1 MLAFQAFHL
10 AAYQP
15 PAATVAS
22 NLMPDTDAA
31 PDGFSYRAVACPLQ
45 WLPVL
50 LAGAPHVFET
60 KVDLQIA
67 VQAYN
72 TNAASANATYD
83 PIAGWDVSRIT
94 DMSWLFP
101 PHPNFNADISSWDTS
116 SVTTMSRMF
125 YLVKAFNQ
133 PLSFD
138 TSRVTDMNYMFAYAS
153 AFNQPLSFDTSNVA
167 SMTAMF
173 RVRFAR

>member
-1 MLAFQAFHL
+1 MSPCPPWKLQLTNSDMATAVPMWFSNKSMAEQIYGLMSCWETSKVTDLRNLFCGKGCDNEYKMAARSFNHDISTWDTSRVTIMSQSFHDADAF
-10 AAYQP
+10 
-15 PAATVAS
+15 
-22 NLMPDTDAA
+22 N
-31 PDGFSYRAVACPLQ
+31 RAL
-45 WLPVL
+45 
-50 LAGAPHVFET
+50 
-60 KVDLQIA
+60 
-67 VQAYN
+67 
-72 TNAASANATYD
+72 
-83 PIAGWDVSRIT
+83 
-94 DMSWLFP
+94 
-101 PHPNFNADISSWDTS
+101 SSWDTS